1 MDLFFFFNFFNFF
14 FDFFEKWRTTGDE
27 QRRVAVVAVV
37 VEQWQ
42 QEQ

>member
-27 QRRVAVVAVV
+27 QRRVAVVVV
-37 VEQWQ
+37 VEQ
-42 QEQ
+42 

>member
-27 QRRVAVVAVV
+27 QRRVAVAVVVV
-37 VEQWQ
+37 VEQ
-42 QEQ
+42 